1 MGQRSDVHLGD
12 GIAIMKLV
20 PDYDG
25 LLLFRRCYSSVR
37 YHLN

>member
-1 MGQRSDVHLGD
+1 MGQRTDVQLVS

-25 LLLFRRCYSSVR
+25 LLLFRRCYSSIR
-37 YHLN
+37 